1 MRGDCLFCWYW
12 WNWWPSL
19 FKLSFHNKGQF
30 STVPNEQQFVTSGH
44 WRSVARQILPLS
56 PFFFLTWFYC
66 LKTCPHHEYY
76 RAIPAPLTLNNTQSI
91 LYLQKCENSVF
102 KTLRFTCYKKTF
114 KSVIDYMNVHWW
126 RVLKK
131 RIVCN
136 KIEIYFFIIGFYFSG
151 SNKCLK

>member
-76 RAIPAPLTLNNTQSI
+76 RAIPAPLTLNNTQSYI
-91 LYLQKCENSVF
+91 F
-102 KTLRFTCYKKTF
+102 KNVKIMFLKPLGLLATKRLLNQLLTTWTYIDEGYWRNASC
-114 KSVIDYMNVHWW
+114 VI
-126 RVLKK
+126 K
-131 RIVCN
+131 
-136 KIEIYFFIIGFYFSG
+136 
-151 SNKCLK
+151 